1 MGFSGGGSNVLLPHT
16 HDGRVSQDGGPL
28 NFSNITQSQ
37 SAAGEVFYSDGTALQ
52 QLVYPAVPAGET
64 LTAAAASTA
73 PSWVAPAGPGA
84 SAWTILGQT
93 TLGVAAGSMDV
104 TWTLAEVK
112 DFLQIYAWTGDGG
125 GTIRRYLC
133 FYDSAGNVD
142 IGNNY
147 AAEFSTSFGAATSN
161 TGQTGISG
169 SDNGAAF
176 ETIAVSCADSAQSK
190 LAIRHGCINT
200 NNLATTAPTNRV
212 VFGKWANTTDEIR
225 GIQLNQGGG
234 AGTYA
239 AGSGMIV
246 LGTDL

>member
-1 MGFSGGGSNVLLPHT
+1 MGFGGGGGAQLTNHV
-16 HDGRVSQDGGPL
+16 HDNTPLQGGPL
-28 NFSNITQSQ
+28 NFNNTTIGGMNSGDLT
-37 SAAGEVFYSDGTALQ
+37 YSDGAALQ
-52 QLVYPAVPAGET
+52 QLAIGAPNDQIRVSAGNIPEYFT
-64 LTAAAASTA
+64 PAAAAST
-73 PSWVAPAGPGA
+73 
-84 SAWTILGQT
+84 WTKLGST
-93 TLGVAAGSMDV
+93 TLGVAGGTMDV
-104 TWTLAEVK
+104 TWALADVK

-234 AGTYA
+234 AGLYA

-246 LGTDL
+246 LGIDL